1 MTFKDL
7 FGDITDHRV
16 HNTTKGDAMFAALR
30 KLFRDQNGATAIEY
44 ALVAS
49 LVSVVAFSFIM
60 SIGTSVSASFESVAS
75 AL

>member
-1 MTFKDL
+1 MIAVL
-7 FGDITDHRV
+7 
-16 HNTTKGDAMFAALR
+16 M

-49 LVSVVAFSFIM
+49 LVSVAAISFIA